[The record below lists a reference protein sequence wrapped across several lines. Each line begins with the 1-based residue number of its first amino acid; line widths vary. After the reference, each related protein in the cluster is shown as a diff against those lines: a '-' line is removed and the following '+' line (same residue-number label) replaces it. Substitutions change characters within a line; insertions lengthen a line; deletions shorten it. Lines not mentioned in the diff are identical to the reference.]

1 MKSVFRFD
9 LTDLFVKS
17 LVLFED
23 LFLLRLLVMILLR
36 RKPFESTGFDLNR
49 VEFTWLNIDLLN
61 HPKDLSI
68 CFPYFLL
75 LQFFVSIQKPRRNFE
90 LLGRLIRTFGS
101 ALDLVQMGKVI
112 GIVLLRLP
120 FGIPSLEEV
129 CLRL

>member
-1 MKSVFRFD
+1 
-9 LTDLFVKS
+9 
-17 LVLFED
+17 
-23 LFLLRLLVMILLR
+23 MILLR